1 MLRLWPERLTA
12 AIFPDVCRLHG
23 ANREEIG
30 TYTPASLSGFDVVD
44 CLVQLLDA
52 NPQRGRT
59 EMEVIV
65 SDSVARS
72 IPLPWQDG
80 LANDEQYEGYARA
93 CFERAGF
100 ELNDE
105 WVVQGAYRHFRGGG
119 LGYALPRALVMA
131 VENQLTERGIRL
143 RSVMPMSA
151 YAYWRHPNGARNGKR
166 VLLLREESRLSALL
180 FDGKICAGLYVQ
192 PMGTGAAD
200 AARRLSTMLDTVFP
214 GISGIQYW
222 TPQADEAEA
231 ESIRSRFSV
240 SDFKV
245 LHELGWS

>member
-12 AIFPDVCRLHG
+12 AIFPDICRLYG
-23 ANREEIG
+23 ANGKEIG
-30 TYTPASLSGFDVVD
+30 TYTPASLPGFDVVD
-44 CLVQLLDA
+44 CLLRVLDA
-52 NPQRGRT
+52 DPPRGRT
-59 EMEVIV
+59 EMEIIV

-72 IPLPWQDG
+72 IPLPWQDR
-80 LANDEQYEGYARA
+80 LANDEQYEAYARA
-93 CFERAGF
+93 CFEQAGF
-100 ELNDE
+100 DLNDE

-119 LGYALPRALVMA
+119 LGYGLPRALVTA

-151 YAYWRHPNGARNGKR
+151 YAYWRHASGARSGKR

-214 GISGIQYW
+214 EISSIQYW
-222 TPQADEAEA
+222 TPKADEEVA
-231 ESIRSRFSV
+231 ESIRTRFSV

-245 LHELGWS
+245 LHGLGWS